1 MRWRLGLAAVVATV
15 LLLTGCTTEEIIHV
29 WFDRY
34 GASMSDKEDA
44 IDVARCESSL
54 NPEARNGDYYGL
66 FQISRT
72 YHEARARS
80 LGYTWGEMLQAGPN
94 AHVAASLWS
103 EQGWQP
109 WACKP

>member
-1 MRWRLGLAAVVATV
+1 MRWRLGLAAVVASV

-34 GASMSDKEDA
+34 GASMDDKEDA
-44 IDVARCESSL
+44 IEVARCESSL
-54 NPEARNGDYYGL
+54 NPRATNGVHYGL

-80 LGYTWGEMLQAGPN
+80 LGYTWDEMLQAGPN
-94 AHVAASLWS
+94 SHVAASLWA
-103 EQGWQP
+103 EEGWGP
-109 WACKP
+109 WSCKP